1 MIDFDGRCPFCG
13 SYDCEVDDSIAPEW
27 GNNDEGTIE
36 EDWTCRSCRRQF
48 STHSR
53 VEVVHRELNLFITCP
68 YCGQSEDLEQEDS
81 LTDGLCGYKCVECH
95 RLFWI
100 RPEDY
105 YRGKLE

>member
-13 SYDCEVDDSIAPEW
+13 SNDCAVENSTALEW
-27 GNNDEGTIE
+27 GSINGGNIE
-36 EDWTCRSCRRQF
+36 EGWTCRECGKQF
-48 STHSR
+48 NTHSK
-53 VEVVHRELNLFITCP
+53 VEVVHRELYLFITCP
-68 YCGQSEDLEQEDS
+68 YCGQSDDLEQEDS
-81 LTDGLCGYKCVECH
+81 LTDGLYGYKCVDCH